1 MLPTPRTLLVLL
13 AGALSATAAAQ
24 GRATAGESPFFEEL
38 PTVLSASR
46 LPQVLHEAPGAVTI
60 LDRDF
65 IRATGYRDVARL
77 LRLVPGMQIGQER
90 GHGQWVTYHGLGSD
104 FPTEIQVLIDGRSV
118 YAPSSFGGVDWSGLA
133 LTVDE
138 IERIEVVRG
147 TNSNAFGANAFLGVI
162 NIITRHSQQDRGSR
176 GQVNLGNHGIADV
189 QAVWSGG
196 SDDLGVRI
204 SAVQTRDNGFSGVND
219 SRHSQVLSLRSDYRL
234 DARNELT
241 LRAGYNKGE
250 RGQGYPDSI
259 FDNNAVR
266 TMGSA
271 DYSLHLTWRHTAGED
286 EEWLASLYHNRE
298 SGTDNWQANGAANG
312 RQFLNVPLSRSGT
325 STRSNAELQHRFA
338 LNPQARLV
346 WGLEARQDES
356 DALPLFASGN
366 PPPHE
371 LYRAFSNLDWRLTP
385 AWQLNLGA
393 LVEKNGAAAT
403 QFIPRAFVNWQA
415 SATNTFRA
423 GYSRAWQQRNL
434 FEVYGD
440 VRAYDPKGA
449 PGALPIAWPYAPNP
463 NLRIPHVDTIE
474 LGYLGRFPS
483 MDATLDVRVF
493 NERISDFV
501 IRRRTSAPGPL
512 ASDALP
518 LPISQFTN
526 LDSAVELRGI
536 EYQLRTR
543 PWSGGELLLSH
554 TLIDRRMKD
563 EEIRERTSPYSASL
577 TWLQSYPAGWTSTA
591 SLLRMGQL
599 AGGYGYVP
607 GCETTSKPYTT
618 LDLRIARAFRFEG
631 RKAEV
636 ALNGIN
642 LGGPHQEIADR
653 SQQCLPAHRGKPVN
667 PASSMVWMSIA
678 IEL

>member
-1 MLPTPRTLLVLL
+1 MLPKPRALLVLI
-13 AGALSATAAAQ
+13 AGALSAAAAAQ

-104 FPTEIQVLIDGRSV
+104 FPSEIQVLIDGRSV
-118 YAPSSFGGVDWSGLA
+118 YAPSSFGGVDWSGLS

-176 GQVNLGNHGIADV
+176 GQVNVGNHGIADL
-189 QAVWSGG
+189 QAAWSGG
-196 SDDLGVRI
+196 DDDLGVRI
-204 SAVQTRDNGFSGVND
+204 SAVQTRDNGFSGVHD
-219 SRHSQVLSLRSDYRL
+219 SRHSQVLSLRSDYRV
-234 DARNELT
+234 DARNELM
-241 LRAGYNKGE
+241 LRAGYNKSE
-250 RGQGYPDSI
+250 RGLGYPDSI

-266 TMGSA
+266 TSSTT
-271 DYSLHLTWRHTAGED
+271 DYSLHLTWRHSVGED
-286 EEWLASLYHNRE
+286 EEWLASFYHNRE
-298 SGTDNWQANGAANG
+298 SGIDHWLANGMG
-312 RQFLNVPLSRSGT
+312 FQNVPLSRGT
-325 STRSNAELQHRFA
+325 DSTRSNAEIQHRFTLA
-338 LNPQARLV
+338 PQARVV
-346 WGLEARQDES
+346 WGLEARQDEADS
-356 DALPLFASGN
+356 PGLFAGGN
-366 PPPHE
+366 PPKHK
-371 LYRAFSNLDWRLTP
+371 LYRAFSNLDWRLAP
-385 AWQLNLGA
+385 GWQLNLGA

-415 SATNTFRA
+415 SGTDTFRA

-449 PGALPIAWPYAPNP
+449 PGALPIAWPYVPNP
-463 NLRIPHVDTIE
+463 NLRIPHVDTVE

-483 MDATLDVRVF
+483 IDATLDVRVF

-501 IRRRTSAPGPL
+501 IRQRFPVSPL
-512 ASDALP
+512 GQLALP
-518 LPISQFTN
+518 LPTSQFTN

-543 PWSGGELLLSH
+543 PWRGGELLLSH
-554 TLIDRRMKD
+554 TLIDRRMKQ
-563 EEIRERTSPYSASL
+563 EEIRQRTSPHSASL
-577 TWLQSYPAGWTSTA
+577 TWLQKYPAGWTSTA
-591 SLLRMGQL
+591 SLLRMGPL

-642 LGGPHQEIADR
+642 LGSPHQEIADR
-653 SQQCLPAHRGKPVN
+653 SEQCLPAHVGKPVN
-667 PASSMVWMSIA
+667 PASSMVWMSLS

>member
-1 MLPTPRTLLVLL
+1 
-13 AGALSATAAAQ
+13 
-24 GRATAGESPFFEEL
+24 
-38 PTVLSASR
+38 
-46 LPQVLHEAPGAVTI
+46 
-60 LDRDF
+60 
-65 IRATGYRDVARL
+65 
-77 LRLVPGMQIGQER
+77 
-90 GHGQWVTYHGLGSD
+90 
-104 FPTEIQVLIDGRSV
+104 VLIDGRSV

-298 SGTDNWQANGAANG
+298 SGTDNWLANGAANG

-356 DALPLFASGN
+356 DALPLFAGN

-393 LVEKNGAAAT
+393 LVEKTAPPPPSSFRGPSSTGRPAPPTPSGRVIRGPGSSATCSKCMATCAPTTRRARRGAAHRLALRA
-403 QFIPRAFVNWQA
+403 QPQPAHPPRGYH
-415 SATNTFRA
+415 RA
-423 GYSRAWQQRNL
+423 GLPGPLPVHRRDPRRAGVQRADQRL
-434 FEVYGD
+434 
-440 VRAYDPKGA
+440 RDP
-449 PGALPIAWPYAPNP
+449 PALPISRWGSWRCPC
-463 NLRIPHVDTIE
+463 R
-474 LGYLGRFPS
+474 RPS
-483 MDATLDVRVF
+483 
-493 NERISDFV
+493 
-501 IRRRTSAPGPL
+501 
-512 ASDALP
+512 
-518 LPISQFTN
+518 
-526 LDSAVELRGI
+526 
-536 EYQLRTR
+536 
-543 PWSGGELLLSH
+543 
-554 TLIDRRMKD
+554 
-563 EEIRERTSPYSASL
+563 SP
-577 TWLQSYPAGWTSTA
+577 T
-591 SLLRMGQL
+591 
-599 AGGYGYVP
+599 
-607 GCETTSKPYTT
+607 
-618 LDLRIARAFRFEG
+618 
-631 RKAEV
+631 
-636 ALNGIN
+636 
-642 LGGPHQEIADR
+642 
-653 SQQCLPAHRGKPVN
+653 
-667 PASSMVWMSIA
+667 
-678 IEL
+678 

>member
-1 MLPTPRTLLVLL
+1 MIHT
-13 AGALSATAAAQ
+13 
-24 GRATAGESPFFEEL
+24 
-38 PTVLSASR
+38 
-46 LPQVLHEAPGAVTI
+46 
-60 LDRDF
+60 
-65 IRATGYRDVARL
+65 TGD
-77 LRLVPGMQIGQER
+77 
-90 GHGQWVTYHGLGSD
+90 
-104 FPTEIQVLIDGRSV
+104 DG
-118 YAPSSFGGVDWSGLA
+118 
-133 LTVDE
+133 
-138 IERIEVVRG
+138 
-147 TNSNAFGANAFLGVI
+147 
-162 NIITRHSQQDRGSR
+162 
-176 GQVNLGNHGIADV
+176 
-189 QAVWSGG
+189 
-196 SDDLGVRI
+196 
-204 SAVQTRDNGFSGVND
+204 
-219 SRHSQVLSLRSDYRL
+219 
-234 DARNELT
+234 
-241 LRAGYNKGE
+241 
-250 RGQGYPDSI
+250 
-259 FDNNAVR
+259 
-266 TMGSA
+266 
-271 DYSLHLTWRHTAGED
+271 
-286 EEWLASLYHNRE
+286 EWLASFYHNRE
-298 SGTDNWQANGAANG
+298 SSIDRWVASGMGFQ
-312 RQFLNVPLSRSGT
+312 NVPLSRGSD
-325 STRSNAELQHRFA
+325 SRRSNAEIQHRFA

-346 WGLEARQDES
+346 WGLEARQDEADS
-356 DALPLFASGN
+356 PGLFAGGN
-366 PPPHE
+366 PPMHK

-463 NLRIPHVDTIE
+463 NLRIPHVDTVE

-543 PWSGGELLLSH
+543 PWRGGELLLSH
-554 TLIDRRMKD
+554 TVIDRRMKD

-591 SLLRMGQL
+591 SLLRMGPL

-607 GCETTSKPYTT
+607 GCDTTSKPYTT

-653 SQQCLPAHRGKPVN
+653 SEQCLPAHRGKPVN

>member
-1 MLPTPRTLLVLL
+1 MLSTPRALLALL

-24 GRATAGESPFFEEL
+24 GRASAGESPFFEEL

-104 FPTEIQVLIDGRSV
+104 FPSEIQVLIDGRSV
-118 YAPSSFGGVDWSGLA
+118 YAPSSFGGVDWSGLS

-176 GQVNLGNHGIADV
+176 GQVNLGNHGIADL
-189 QAVWSGG
+189 QAAWSGG
-196 SDDLGVRI
+196 DDDLGVRI
-204 SAVQTRDNGFSGVND
+204 SAVQTRDNGFSGVHD
-219 SRHSQVLSLRSDYRL
+219 SRLSQVLSLRSDYRL

-241 LRAGYNKGE
+241 LRAGYNKAE
-250 RGQGYPDSI
+250 RGLGYPDSI
-259 FDNNAVR
+259 FDNNALR
-266 TMGSA
+266 TMGTD
-271 DYSLHLTWRHTAGED
+271 DYSLHLTWRHSVGED
-286 EEWLASLYHNRE
+286 EEWLASFYYNRE
-298 SGTDNWQANGAANG
+298 SGIDRWLANGMG
-312 RQFLNVPLSRSGT
+312 FQNVPLSRST
-325 STRSNAELQHRFA
+325 NSRRSNAEIQHRFA
-338 LNPQARLV
+338 LTPQARLV
-346 WGLEARQDES
+346 WGLEGRQDEADS
-356 DALPLFASGN
+356 PGLFAGGN
-366 PPPHE
+366 PPMHK

-393 LVEKNGAAAT
+393 LVEKNGTAAT

-415 SATNTFRA
+415 SSTDTFRA

-463 NLRIPHVDTIE
+463 NLRIPHVDTLE

-483 MDATLDVRVF
+483 IDATLDVRVF

-501 IRRRTSAPGPL
+501 IRQRLPTSPAGRL
-512 ASDALP
+512 ALP
-518 LPISQFTN
+518 LPTSQFTN
-526 LDSAVELRGI
+526 LNSAVELRGI
-536 EYQLRTR
+536 EYQLRMR
-543 PWSGGELLLSH
+543 PWAGGELLLSH
-554 TLIDRRMKD
+554 TLIDRRMKE
-563 EEIRERTSPYSASL
+563 EEIRQRTSPHSASL
-577 TWLQSYPAGWTSTA
+577 TWLQKYPAGWTSTA
-591 SLLRMGQL
+591 SLLRMGPL

-607 GCETTSKPYTT
+607 GCETTSQPYTT

-631 RKAEV
+631 RKAEI

-653 SQQCLPAHRGKPVN
+653 SEQCLPAHQGKPVN
-667 PASSMVWMSIA
+667 PASSMVWTSLS

>member
-298 SGTDNWQANGAANG
+298 SGTDNWLANGAANG

-483 MDATLDVRVF
+483 IDATLDVRVF

-501 IRRRTSAPGPL
+501 IRQRFPTSPVGL
-512 ASDALP
+512 LALP
-518 LPISQFTN
+518 LPTSQFTN
-526 LDSAVELRGI
+526 LNSVF
-536 EYQLRTR
+536 
-543 PWSGGELLLSH
+543 P
-554 TLIDRRMKD
+554 
-563 EEIRERTSPYSASL
+563 P
-577 TWLQSYPAGWTSTA
+577 
-591 SLLRMGQL
+591 
-599 AGGYGYVP
+599 
-607 GCETTSKPYTT
+607 
-618 LDLRIARAFRFEG
+618 
-631 RKAEV
+631 
-636 ALNGIN
+636 
-642 LGGPHQEIADR
+642 
-653 SQQCLPAHRGKPVN
+653 
-667 PASSMVWMSIA
+667 
-678 IEL
+678 

>member
-90 GHGQWVTYHGLGSD
+90 GHGQWVTYHGLGGD

-298 SGTDNWQANGAANG
+298 SGTDNWLANGAANG

-483 MDATLDVRVF
+483 IDATLDVRVF

-501 IRRRTSAPGPL
+501 IRQRFPISPL
-512 ASDALP
+512 GQLALP
-518 LPISQFTN
+518 LPTSQFTN
-526 LDSAVELRGI
+526 LNSAVELRGV

-543 PWSGGELLLSH
+543 PWRGGELLLSH
-554 TLIDRRMKD
+554 TLIDRRMK
-563 EEIRERTSPYSASL
+563 EEEVRQRTSP
-577 TWLQSYPAGWTSTA
+577 
-591 SLLRMGQL
+591 
-599 AGGYGYVP
+599 
-607 GCETTSKPYTT
+607 
-618 LDLRIARAFRFEG
+618 
-631 RKAEV
+631 
-636 ALNGIN
+636 N
-642 LGGPHQEIADR
+642 
-653 SQQCLPAHRGKPVN
+653 
-667 PASSMVWMSIA
+667 
-678 IEL
+678 

>member
-1 MLPTPRTLLVLL
+1 
-13 AGALSATAAAQ
+13 
-24 GRATAGESPFFEEL
+24 
-38 PTVLSASR
+38 
-46 LPQVLHEAPGAVTI
+46 
-60 LDRDF
+60 
-65 IRATGYRDVARL
+65 
-77 LRLVPGMQIGQER
+77 
-90 GHGQWVTYHGLGSD
+90 
-104 FPTEIQVLIDGRSV
+104 VLIDGRSV

-298 SGTDNWQANGAANG
+298 SGTDNWLANGAANG

-356 DALPLFASGN
+356 DALPLFAGN

-393 LVEKNGAAAT
+393 LVEKTAPPPPSSFRGPSSTGRPAPPT
-403 QFIPRAFVNWQA
+403 PSGRVIRGPGS
-415 SATNTFRA
+415 SATCSKCMATCAPTTRRARRGRCPSPGPTRPTPTCASPRGYHRA
-423 GYSRAWQQRNL
+423 GLPGPLPVHRRDPRRAGVQRADQRL
-434 FEVYGD
+434 
-440 VRAYDPKGA
+440 RDP
-449 PGALPIAWPYAPNP
+449 PALPISP
-463 NLRIPHVDTIE
+463 
-474 LGYLGRFPS
+474 LGQL
-483 MDATLDVRVF
+483 
-493 NERISDFV
+493 
-501 IRRRTSAPGPL
+501 
-512 ASDALP
+512 ALP
-518 LPISQFTN
+518 LPTSQFTN
-526 LDSAVELRGI
+526 LNSAVELRGV

-543 PWSGGELLLSH
+543 PWRGGELLLSH
-554 TLIDRRMKD
+554 TVIDRRMKD

-591 SLLRMGQL
+591 SLLRMGPL

-607 GCETTSKPYTT
+607 GCDHLE
-618 LDLRIARAFRFEG
+618 
-631 RKAEV
+631 
-636 ALNGIN
+636 ALHH
-642 LGGPHQEIADR
+642 PR
-653 SQQCLPAHRGKPVN
+653 PAHRPGLPVRG
-667 PASSMVWMSIA
+667 PQGRGGA
-678 IEL
+678 